1 MLVNERESCLNRLSE
16 EQRAE
21 LFALPR
27 EQRMAALAE
36 FLGESEDRALERLS
50 ADLGLPLAESAEFDR
65 GAIGELPARL
75 LHEYKCVPVQSGE
88 NGTLHLT
95 TLWPPEPGMDDWVY
109 AVSGRWPAWSLAPAE
124 KVADY
129 LTQHLGVGFDSLD
142 DATLDELDE
151 KQGEQEAE
159 EDETAT
165 IVRFVNDVV
174 SQAVRDG
181 ATDIHVEP
189 QEEELRIRYR
199 VDGMLLSV
207 PVPENLR
214 RFQDAIIARI
224 KIMSRLNISERR
236 LPQDGRINFRV
247 GENLLDIRVSTVP
260 TMYGESVSLRL
271 LNKKSLPF
279 TMEEIGL
286 LPRDQQMIDR
296 VLAMP
301 HGIVLVT
308 GPTGSGK
315 STSLNAFIRQ
325 INSPEKRIITIEDPV
340 EYEVPGVNQM
350 QVRPEIGLEFADALR
365 HVLRQDPDVIMVGEI
380 RDRDTADIAIRASL
394 TGHLVFSTLHTNDAP
409 GALTRLIDMGI
420 EPFLV
425 ASAVEMV
432 IAQRLI
438 RRLCKSCRRM
448 QKVDPTELRGQM
460 ALLKVDFKEAEGV
473 EELAASPG
481 CQRCR
486 QTGFKGRLGIFEVL
500 RVNET
505 LHELIVTG
513 QSARAIRKRAV
524 ENGMRDLALCGWE
537 QVKIGNTT
545 MEEVLRVTSA
555 D

>member
-1 MLVNERESCLNRLSE
+1 MISGETNGCLDQLTDDQREHLQS
-16 EQRAE
+16 
-21 LFALPR
+21 LPR
-27 EQRMAALAE
+27 QKRLAALAG
-36 FLGESEDRALERLS
+36 FLGDSEENVLERLS
-50 ADLGLPLAESAEFDR
+50 AELRMPIELPDESGL

-75 LHEYKCVPVQSGE
+75 LHEYQCVPVKAGE
-88 NGTLHLT
+88 NGKLCLT
-95 TLWPPEPGMDDWVY
+95 TLWPPEPGMEDWVY
-109 AVSGRWPAWSLAPAE
+109 AVSGREVDWSLAPPE
-124 KVADY
+124 KISDF
-129 LTQHLGVGFDSLD
+129 LTQHLGVGFDTLD
-142 DATLDELDE
+142 DATLDEIDE
-151 KQGEQEAE
+151 KQGEVEEE

-174 SQAVRDG
+174 SQAVQDA

-199 VDGMLLSV
+199 IDGMLVSV

-214 RFQDAIIARI
+214 RFQDAIIARV
-224 KIMSRLNISERR
+224 KIMARLNISERR

-271 LNKKSLPF
+271 LNKKSRPF

-286 LPRDQQMIDR
+286 LPQDQKIIDR
-296 VLAMP
+296 VLFMP

-325 INSPEKRIITIEDPV
+325 INSPDKRIITIEDPI

-365 HVLRQDPDVIMVGEI
+365 HILRQDPDVIMVGEI

-438 RRLCKSCRRM
+438 RRLCKSCLRM
-448 QKVDPTELRGQM
+448 EKVDPTELKGQLS
-460 ALLKVDFKEAEGV
+460 LLEVDLKEADGV

-486 QTGFKGRLGIFEVL
+486 GSGFKGRLGIFEVL
-500 RVNET
+500 RVNES

-513 QSARAIRKRAV
+513 QSARVIRRRAM
-524 ENGMRDLALCGWE
+524 ENGMRDLAFCGWE
-537 QVKIGNTT
+537 QVKMRNTT
-545 MEEVLRVTSA
+545 MEEVLRVTSSE
-555 D
+555 

>member
-1 MLVNERESCLNRLSE
+1 MIVENRNTCLDRLTG
-16 EQRAE
+16 EQREE
-21 LFALPR
+21 LCSLPR
-27 EQRMAALAE
+27 EKRLRALAE
-36 FLGESEDRALERLS
+36 MLGESEDKALERLA
-50 ADLGLPLAESAEFDR
+50 ADWELPLETGENFNPAAL
-65 GAIGELPARL
+65 GELPARL
-75 LHEYKCVPVQSGE
+75 LFEYQCVPSRAEG
-88 NGTLHLT
+88 NGRLELT
-95 TLWPPEPGMDDWVY
+95 TLWPPEPSMDEWIY
-109 AVSGRWPAWSLAPAE
+109 AVSGREVAWRLAPVE
-124 KVADY
+124 KVVDY
-129 LTQHLGVGFDSLD
+129 LTQHLGVGFHSLD
-142 DATLDELDE
+142 DAALDEIDE
-151 KQGEQEAE
+151 KQQEDESE

-199 VDGMLLSV
+199 VDGMLIAV

-214 RFQDAIIARI
+214 RFQDAIIARV

-286 LPRDQQMIDR
+286 LPRDQKMIDR

-325 INSPEKRIITIEDPV
+325 INSPDKRIITIEDPV

-438 RRLCKSCRRM
+438 RRLCRSCLRM
-448 QKVDPTELRGQM
+448 EPVDETELKGQLS
-460 ALLKVDFKEAEGV
+460 LLKVDLAEADGV
-473 EELAASPG
+473 SELAVSRG

-486 QTGFKGRLGIFEVL
+486 NTGFKGRLGIFEVL
-500 RVNET
+500 RVNES

-513 QSARAIRKRAV
+513 QSARVIRRRAM
-524 ENGMRDLALCGWE
+524 EDGMRDLALCGWE
-537 QVKIGNTT
+537 QVKLRNTT

>member
-1 MLVNERESCLNRLSE
+1 M
-16 EQRAE
+16 
-21 LFALPR
+21 ALPR
-27 EQRMAALAE
+27 PQRLPALAE
-36 FLGESEDRALERLS
+36 MLGESEDQALERLS
-50 ADLGLPLAESAEFDR
+50 AESGLPIELPEENGSTAL
-65 GAIGELPARL
+65 GELPARL
-75 LHEYKCVPVQSGE
+75 LHEYQCIPSKASE
-88 NGTLHLT
+88 NGTLCLM
-95 TLWPPEPGMDDWVY
+95 TLWPPEPGMDDWIY
-109 AVSGRWPAWSLAPAE
+109 AVSGREVSWRLASAE
-124 KVADY
+124 KVSDF
-129 LTQHLGVGFDSLD
+129 LTQHLGVGFDTLD
-142 DATLDELDE
+142 DATLDEIDE
-151 KQGEQEAE
+151 RDAEVEEE
-159 EDETAT
+159 EDQTAT

-199 VDGMLLSV
+199 VDGMLVSV

-214 RFQDAIIARI
+214 RFQDAIIARV
-224 KIMSRLNISERR
+224 KIMSKLNISERR

-286 LPRDQQMIDR
+286 LPRDQQIIDR
-296 VLAMP
+296 VLVMP

-425 ASAVEMV
+425 ASAVEIV

-438 RRLCKSCRRM
+438 RRLCRNCLRM
-448 QKVDPTELRGQM
+448 EKADVTALKGQL
-460 ALLKVDFKEAEGV
+460 ALLGVDLAEADAV
-473 EELAASPG
+473 DELAVSPG

-486 QTGFKGRLGIFEVL
+486 NSGFKGRLGIFEVL

-505 LHELIVTG
+505 LHELIVTE
-513 QSARAIRKRAV
+513 QSARAIRKRAM
-524 ENGMRDLALCGWE
+524 ENGMRDLAFCGWE
-537 QVKIGNTT
+537 QVKLRNTT
-545 MEEVLRVTSA
+545 MEEVLRVTSSE
-555 D
+555 